1 MVSYDDPV
9 NAAMTGH
16 GTVTISGLNFGFY
29 EFTPTAVAI
38 LDAQCTTSAWTSV
51 TTVQCLVGG
60 PARSL
65 SAAYTRMTVGD
76 VVGTKAVTGFSFD
89 CELPASMQWSSDLS
103 ACACMCVVSLML
115 VGSLFDCMCSDH
127 GWCAERVG
135 VLGGFVFA
143 APVVSTSF
151 ELDVR
156 NSGALSGGSTV
167 TIGGLNFGSYSFTAT
182 ASATGIDLCSTASWC
197 SVTALQCLMV
207 APTTLMLAHAKVTV
221 GGVVGTRASKYFTF
235 DGMMCWCREW
245 LVALEAVW
253 TFGVRMM

>member
-1 MVSYDDPV
+1 MCLAGAAPV
-9 NAAMTGH
+9 ASNQGPFNAGLTGSA
-16 GTVTISGLNFGFY
+16 TVTISGLNFGSY
-29 EFTPTAVAI
+29 GFTPTAVAI

-115 VGSLFDCMCSDH
+115 VGSLFDCMCSGH

-135 VLGGFVFA
+135 VLRGFCA
-143 APVVSTSF
+143 CSP
-151 ELDVR
+151 
-156 NSGALSGGSTV
+156 SG
-167 TIGGLNFGSYSFTAT
+167 
-182 ASATGIDLCSTASWC
+182 
-197 SVTALQCLMV
+197 
-207 APTTLMLAHAKVTV
+207 
-221 GGVVGTRASKYFTF
+221 KYI
-235 DGMMCWCREW
+235 
-245 LVALEAVW
+245 L
-253 TFGVRMM
+253 